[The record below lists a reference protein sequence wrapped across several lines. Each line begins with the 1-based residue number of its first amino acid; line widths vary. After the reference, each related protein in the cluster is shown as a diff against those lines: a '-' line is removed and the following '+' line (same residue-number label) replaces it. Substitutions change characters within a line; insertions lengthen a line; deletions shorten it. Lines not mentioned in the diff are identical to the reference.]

1 MGAAVCHAVY
11 FFCPLSFMCECSLS
25 WVIGLV
31 QNLWHLVHHQFL
43 NISQPTLEYPAVVLS
58 HGDPAAIILP
68 DKSHHTL
75 RQVID
80 RVDVGVD
87 QLKSLNVA
95 LNDSYSDQFLFLR
108 VRGRVSSSLSMLLN
122 KVFQDQQRTVKTQH
136 SPEIPTWMIPMAHH
150 GNMGN
155 RDQHSS
161 QLQQDQKTQIWPLA
175 SVQTWVPPWP
185 RLQ

>member
-1 MGAAVCHAVY
+1 M
-11 FFCPLSFMCECSLS
+11 
-25 WVIGLV
+25 
-31 QNLWHLVHHQFL
+31 HHQFL

-87 QLKSLNVA
+87 QLKALNVA

-108 VRGRVSSSLSMLLN
+108 VREESALLC
-122 KVFQDQQRTVKTQH
+122 
-136 SPEIPTWMIPMAHH
+136 PCY
-150 GNMGN
+150 
-155 RDQHSS
+155 
-161 QLQQDQKTQIWPLA
+161 
-175 SVQTWVPPWP
+175 
-185 RLQ
+185 